1 MKTKIWFLKV
11 FDPIALCCYVTARCD
26 YRRRRR
32 RNDEKNVILPLKF
45 SLKGALSHTVVP
57 TLPWL
62 LSHHIFGHIY
72 IFTASFFLLLQAC
85 AMTWFQF
92 SILTQNIVPWLSN
105 FDSFF
110 ALLTFGDQVLKGVD
124 ETGGV
129 SNNFGLI
136 QVWGHTVWCG
146 LVWTP
151 KSAIFGEAFSTSL
164 TLHIYHWRRLDTF
177 DTILIVQNVCPR
189 TPQG

>member
-1 MKTKIWFLKV
+1 MTWLHKFFGLFLFQPTAEPNRPNSWFRWCCHSTPIFSMVRDTGMETKIWFLKV

-26 YRRRRR
+26 YRRRR

-85 AMTWFQF
+85 TMTWFEF
-92 SILTQNIVPWLSN
+92 SNSWLKTLYRGCQTLTVPSPYWL
-105 FDSFF
+105 
-110 ALLTFGDQVLKGVD
+110 LLFL
-124 ETGGV
+124 ET
-129 SNNFGLI
+129 
-136 QVWGHTVWCG
+136 
-146 LVWTP
+146 
-151 KSAIFGEAFSTSL
+151 
-164 TLHIYHWRRLDTF
+164 
-177 DTILIVQNVCPR
+177 
-189 TPQG
+189 